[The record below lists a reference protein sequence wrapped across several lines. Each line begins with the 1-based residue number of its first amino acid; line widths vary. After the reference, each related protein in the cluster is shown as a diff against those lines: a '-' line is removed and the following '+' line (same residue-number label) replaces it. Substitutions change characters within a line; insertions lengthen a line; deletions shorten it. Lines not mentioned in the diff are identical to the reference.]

1 MCQVVI
7 VYCRTGNGNMNWH
20 FFKSKKTQKNI
31 ILFFYWFKHYSLF
44 HYISI
49 GITYLQVFNN
59 NVNYSNVHTQLFIRQ
74 ILKSSMV
81 LFLKTVCWRRTST
94 VSWELLIFC
103 CSCCLVIL
111 IILCKEFLIEI
122 AVSIFGSSA
131 MSSSLL
137 SCVFASNLFRYWYSV
152 SSSCRFRFTAC
163 PVGCCDGTWTALLLS

>member
-1 MCQVVI
+1 MATWI
-7 VYCRTGNGNMNWH
+7 DTFSKAKKH
-20 FFKSKKTQKNI
+20 KKT
-31 ILFFYWFKHYSLF
+31 LSYFFYWFKHYSLF

-81 LFLKTVCWRRTST
+81 LFYT

-152 SSSCRFRFTAC
+152 SSSCRFRFTEKQGIKMIYQSC
-163 PVGCCDGTWTALLLS
+163 LQLYNELTMV

>member
-7 VYCRTGNGNMNWH
+7 VYCRTGNGNMHWH
-20 FFKSKKTQKNI
+20 FQKQKKTQKNI

-59 NVNYSNVHTQLFIRQ
+59 NVNYSNVHTTAVVIRQ
-74 ILKSSMV
+74 FLKSSMV

-111 IILCKEFLIEI
+111 ITLCKEFLIEI
-122 AVSIFGSSA
+122 AVSIFGSSI
-131 MSSSLL
+131 
-137 SCVFASNLFRYWYSV
+137 
-152 SSSCRFRFTAC
+152 
-163 PVGCCDGTWTALLLS
+163 P

>member
-1 MCQVVI
+1 MSLCI
-7 VYCRTGNGNMNWH
+7 VGQEMATCIDT
-20 FFKSKKTQKNI
+20 FSKAKKTQKKHYLI
-31 ILFFYWFKHYSLF
+31 FYWFKHYSLF

-49 GITYLQVFNN
+49 GIIFKCSYTAV
-59 NVNYSNVHTQLFIRQ
+59 VIRQ

-122 AVSIFGSSA
+122 AVSIFGSLA

-137 SCVFASNLFRYWYSV
+137 SYKCI
-152 SSSCRFRFTAC
+152 CK
-163 PVGCCDGTWTALLLS
+163 